1 MECPSLT
8 RRTFGWVCLS
18 RVVASQRSALSV
30 AFLLALCL
38 AWPGFA
44 VSAEFKTIEL
54 ADKTRIRYALVLPEA
69 YREGE
74 VYPFILAL
82 PPGQQD
88 QAMVEAGMRVYWE
101 EEARRRGVI
110 VVSPVASCS
119 SREAKNTFRSS

>member
-18 RVVASQRSALSV
+18 RVVASQRS
-30 AFLLALCL
+30 ALCL